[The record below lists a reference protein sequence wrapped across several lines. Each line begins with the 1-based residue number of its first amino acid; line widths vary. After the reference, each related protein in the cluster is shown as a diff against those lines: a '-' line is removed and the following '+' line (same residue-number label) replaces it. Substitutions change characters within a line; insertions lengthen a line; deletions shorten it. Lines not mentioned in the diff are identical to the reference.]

1 VPGFNHTGCA
11 EACAQHGANGTGV
24 PRCLQLCDAARCPH
38 GNGTYENC
46 TSVCAL
52 TAAITGGAT
61 GGGTASSHTSNYE
74 RSMCEQRCRIHC
86 PPSGAAD
93 VATWPAP
100 VADNFW
106 AANLE
111 VRDCS

>member
-1 VPGFNHTGCA
+1 
-11 EACAQHGANGTGV
+11 
-24 PRCLQLCDAARCPH
+24 
-38 GNGTYENC
+38 
-46 TSVCAL
+46 VCAL

-93 VATWPAP
+93 VTTWPAP

>member
-1 VPGFNHTGCA
+1 MRVLTNHA
-11 EACAQHGANGTGV
+11 
-24 PRCLQLCDAARCPH
+24 PPLPH
-38 GNGTYENC
+38 RYENC

-93 VATWPAP
+93 VTTWPAP

>member
-1 VPGFNHTGCA
+1 MHVLTTAPPF
-11 EACAQHGANGTGV
+11 
-24 PRCLQLCDAARCPH
+24 PH
-38 GNGTYENC
+38 RYENC

-61 GGGTASSHTSNYE
+61 SGATGGGTGGRSSQTADYERSQTADYE

-86 PPSGAAD
+86 PPSRVAD

-106 AANLE
+106 AANLQ
-111 VRDCS
+111 VRDCT

>member
-1 VPGFNHTGCA
+1 
-11 EACAQHGANGTGV
+11 
-24 PRCLQLCDAARCPH
+24 
-38 GNGTYENC
+38 
-46 TSVCAL
+46 VCAL

-61 GGGTASSHTSNYE
+61 GGGTASSHTSNYMRVLTTAPRPFPTGTAGRSSHTSNYE

-93 VATWPAP
+93 VTTWPAP

>member
-1 VPGFNHTGCA
+1 MCS
-11 EACAQHGANGTGV
+11 
-24 PRCLQLCDAARCPH
+24 PRRPPLPH
-38 GNGTYENC
+38 RYENC

-61 GGGTASSHTSNYE
+61 PTGGHTSHTSHTSHTGGHTSHTGGHTSHASEYE

-111 VRDCS
+111 VRDCT